1 MSQSSQQKLLALA
14 TVAIIALLGLSAF
27 LIYTKVNQ
35 DKLIKKQ
42 SAELIEETRLKA
54 DLEKEYYQALSDLEE
69 MRGTNSEL
77 NAMID
82 TQKAE
87 HKKQKDRIES
97 LIKSAK
103 ELERAKEEIAKLRT
117 YVTEVEKLRK
127 ENASLQETNTVLSGE
142 RDELV
147 LLVQQEKLTNE
158 ELSARSSTLLT
169 EKERLQAEKDALAG
183 KVNVASSI
191 RLKEVTSA
199 TGYKVKSSGKE
210 SDVNKA
216 KSIDGVRVCFI
227 ADKNDVTAPGSE
239 KFYLRVINPHGQV
252 MAIQDLGSGSMKL
265 GNSNETIQYTQFVE
279 VDYKNEAVPACI
291 NWQPGI
297 PFETGNYEVEIYN
310 KGFMSGKA
318 SFVLK

>member
-69 MRGTNSEL
+69 MRGNNSEL
-77 NAMID
+77 NAMIE
-82 TQKAE
+82 TQKTE
-87 HKKQKDRIES
+87 LKKQRDRIES

-117 YVTEVEKLRK
+117 YVTEVEKLKK
-127 ENASLQETNTVLSGE
+127 ENASLQESNSALSGE

-147 LLVQQEKLTNE
+147 LMVQQERLSKE
-158 ELSARSSTLLT
+158 ELAAQTSTLST
-169 EKERLQAEKDALAG
+169 EKEKLQAEKDMLAG

-191 RLKEVTSA
+191 KVDEISA
-199 TGYKVKSSGKE
+199 NGYKVKGSGKE
-210 SDVNKA
+210 TDAKKA
-216 KSIDGVRVCFI
+216 NTIDGIKVCFKTR
-227 ADKNDVTAPGSE
+227 ANEVTPAGKE
-239 KFYLRVINPHGQV
+239 KFYLRVINPHGEV
-252 MAIQDLGSGSMKL
+252 MAIQDLGSGKMNL
-265 GNSNETIQYTQFVE
+265 GNSPETIQFTQYVE
-279 VDYKNEAVPACI
+279 IDYANQPVPGCI

-297 PFETGNYEVEIYN
+297 AFETGNYEVEIYN
-310 KGFMSGKA
+310 KGFMSGKG

>member
-27 LIYTKVNQ
+27 LIYNKVNL

-42 SAELIEETRLKA
+42 NAELIEETRLKA

-69 MRGTNSEL
+69 MRGSNSEL
-77 NAMID
+77 NAMIE

-87 HKKQKDRIES
+87 LKKQKDRIDS

-103 ELERAKEEIAKLRT
+103 ELERAKEEIAKLRN

-127 ENASLQETNTVLSGE
+127 ENASLQETNTALTGE

-147 LLVQQEKLTNE
+147 LMVQQQKTTNE
-158 ELSARSSTLLT
+158 ELSAQKSTLT
-169 EKERLQAEKDALAG
+169 NEKDRLQAEKEALAG
-183 KVNVASSI
+183 KVNFASAI
-191 RLKEVTSA
+191 KVTDISA
-199 TGYKVKSSGKE
+199 VGYKVKSSGKE
-210 SDVNKA
+210 TDSRKA
-216 KSIDGVRVCFI
+216 KTIDGIKVCF
-227 ADKNDVTAPGSE
+227 KTTVNEVTGAGNE
-239 KFYLRVINPHGQV
+239 KFYLRVIDPHGQV

-265 GNSNETIQYTQFVE
+265 GNSTETIQFTQSVD
-279 VDYKNEAVPACI
+279 VDYQHEIAPGCI

-297 PFETGNYEVEIYN
+297 PFATGTYEVEIYN
-310 KGFMSGKA
+310 KGFMAGKA
-318 SFVLK
+318 SFELK

>member
-77 NAMID
+77 NAMIE
-82 TQKAE
+82 TQKTE
-87 HKKQKDRIES
+87 LKKQKDRIES

-127 ENASLQETNTVLSGE
+127 ENANLQESNMALSGE

-147 LLVQQEKLTNE
+147 LMVQQERLSKE
-158 ELSARSSTLLT
+158 ELAAQTSTLST
-169 EKERLQAEKDALAG
+169 EKEKLQAEKDMLAG
-183 KVNVASSI
+183 KVNVASAI
-191 RLKEVTSA
+191 KVNEISA
-199 TGYKVKSSGKE
+199 VGYTVRSSGKE
-210 SDVNKA
+210 KDTKKA
-216 KSIDGVRVCFI
+216 KTIDGIKVCFK
-227 ADKNDVTAPGSE
+227 ATVNEVTAAGQE
-239 KFYLRVINPHGQV
+239 KFYLRVIDPHGQV

-265 GNSNETIQYTQFVE
+265 GNSSETIQFTQYVDI
-279 VDYKNEAVPACI
+279 DYKNEATPGCV

-297 PFETGNYEVEIYN
+297 PFETGVYSVEIYN
-310 KGFMSGKA
+310 KGFISGKG
-318 SFVLK
+318 SFELK

>member
-77 NAMID
+77 NAMIE
-82 TQKAE
+82 TQKTE
-87 HKKQKDRIES
+87 LKKQRDRIES

-127 ENASLQETNTVLSGE
+127 ENANLQESNMALSGE

-147 LLVQQEKLTNE
+147 LMVQQERLSKE
-158 ELSARSSTLLT
+158 ELAAQTSSLST
-169 EKERLQAEKDALAG
+169 EKERLQAEKDMLAG
-183 KVNVASSI
+183 KVNVASAI
-191 RLKEVTSA
+191 KVNEISA
-199 TGYKVKSSGKE
+199 VGYTVRSSGKE
-210 SDVNKA
+210 KDTKKA
-216 KSIDGVRVCFI
+216 KTIDGIKVCFK
-227 ADKNDVTAPGSE
+227 AAVNEVTPAGQE
-239 KFYLRVINPHGQV
+239 KFYLRVIDPHGQV

-265 GNSNETIQYTQFVE
+265 GNSSETIQFTQYVD
-279 VDYKNEAVPACI
+279 VDYKNEAVPGCV

-297 PFETGNYEVEIYN
+297 PFETGVYSVEIYN
-310 KGFMSGKA
+310 KGFISGKG
-318 SFVLK
+318 SFELK

>member
-69 MRGTNSEL
+69 MRGNNTEL
-77 NAMID
+77 NAMIE
-82 TQKAE
+82 TQKTE
-87 HKKQKDRIES
+87 LKKQRDRIEN

-103 ELERAKEEIAKLRT
+103 ELERAREEIAKLKVF
-117 YVTEVEKLRK
+117 VTEVENLRK
-127 ENASLQETNTVLSGE
+127 QNASLQENNMQLAGQ

-147 LLVQQEKLTNE
+147 LQVQQQKMSNE
-158 ELSARSSTLLT
+158 ELAAAKTTLST
-169 EKERLQAEKDALAG
+169 EKEQLQKDKESLSS

-191 RLKEVTSA
+191 KVTDISA
-199 TGYKVKSSGKE
+199 VGYKVRSSGKE
-210 SDVNKA
+210 TDSKKA
-216 KSIDGVRVCFI
+216 KGIDGIKVCFK
-227 ADKNDVTAPGSE
+227 ASKNEIVTSGKE
-239 KFYLRVINPHGQV
+239 KFYLRVINPVGEV

-265 GNSNETIQYTQFVE
+265 GNSAETIQFTQSVE
-279 VDYKNEAVPACI
+279 IDYANDVVPGCI

-297 PFETGNYEVEIYN
+297 AFDNGNYEVEIYN
-310 KGFMSGKA
+310 KGFMAGKA
-318 SFVLK
+318 SFTLK

>member
-69 MRGTNSEL
+69 MRGNNSEL
-77 NAMID
+77 NAMIE

-87 HKKQKDRIES
+87 LKKQKERIDV
-97 LIKSAK
+97 LIKNSK
-103 ELERAKEEIAKLRT
+103 ELEKAREEIAKLRVF
-117 YVTEVEKLRK
+117 VTEVETLRR
-127 ENASLQETNTVLSGE
+127 ENASLQENNMQLVGE

-147 LLVQQEKLTNE
+147 LMVQQQQVTNE
-158 ELSARSSTLLT
+158 ELEAAKSTLST
-169 EKERLQAEKDALAG
+169 EKQKLEQEKETLST
-183 KVNVASSI
+183 KVNIASSI
-191 RLKEVTSA
+191 KVSDISA
-199 TGYKVKSSGKE
+199 IGYKVKSSGKE
-210 SDVNKA
+210 TDAKKA
-216 KSIDGVRVCFI
+216 KEIDGIKVCFKTTSNLI
-227 ADKNDVTAPGSE
+227 VAPGLE
-239 KFYLRVINPHGQV
+239 KFYLRVINPLGEV

-265 GNSNETIQYTQFVE
+265 GNSNETIQFTQL
-279 VDYKNEAVPACI
+279 VDIDYANEPIPGCI

-297 PFETGNYEVEIYN
+297 TFDNGKYEVEIYN
-310 KGFMSGKA
+310 KGFMAGKA
-318 SFVLK
+318 SFELK

>member
-69 MRGTNSEL
+69 MRGNNTEL
-77 NAMID
+77 NAMIE

-87 HKKQKDRIES
+87 LKKQKDRIDG
-97 LIKSAK
+97 LIGTSK
-103 ELERAKEEIAKLRT
+103 ELAKAREEISKLRA
-117 YVTEVEKLRK
+117 YVVEVEELRK
-127 ENASLQETNTVLSGE
+127 QNANLQQSNMALTSE

-147 LLVQQEKLTNE
+147 ITVQQERVTNE
-158 ELSARSSTLLT
+158 ELSAEKTTLT
-169 EKERLQAEKDALAG
+169 SEKEQLEQDKEKLTS

-191 RLKEVTSA
+191 KVSEISA
-199 TGYKVKSSGKE
+199 VGYKVKSSGKE
-210 SDVNKA
+210 TDSKKA
-216 KSIDGVRVCFI
+216 KTIDGIKVCFKTTSNVI
-227 ADKNDVTAPGSE
+227 VGAGVE
-239 KFYLRVINPHGQV
+239 RFYLRVINPLGEV
-252 MAIQDLGSGSMKL
+252 MAIQDLGSGNMKL
-265 GNSNETIQYTQFVE
+265 GNSSESIQFTQYAELDYSNE
-279 VDYKNEAVPACI
+279 PAPGCV

-297 PFETGNYEVEIYN
+297 PFNTGTYEVEIYN
-310 KGFMSGKA
+310 KGFLAGKG
-318 SFVLK
+318 SFQLK

>member
-77 NAMID
+77 NAMIE
-82 TQKAE
+82 TQKTE
-87 HKKQKDRIES
+87 LKKQKDRIES

-127 ENASLQETNTVLSGE
+127 ENANLQESNMALSGE

-147 LLVQQEKLTNE
+147 LMVQQERLSKE
-158 ELSARSSTLLT
+158 ELAAQTSTLST
-169 EKERLQAEKDALAG
+169 EKEKLQAEKDMLAG
-183 KVNVASSI
+183 KVNVASAI
-191 RLKEVTSA
+191 KVNEISA
-199 TGYKVKSSGKE
+199 VGYTVRSSGKE
-210 SDVNKA
+210 KDTKKA
-216 KSIDGVRVCFI
+216 KTIDGIKVCFK
-227 ADKNDVTAPGSE
+227 ATVNEVTAAGQE
-239 KFYLRVINPHGQV
+239 KFYLRVIDPHGQV

-265 GNSNETIQYTQFVE
+265 GNSSETIQFTQYVDI
-279 VDYKNEAVPACI
+279 DYKNEAVPGCV

-297 PFETGNYEVEIYN
+297 PFETGVYSVEIYN
-310 KGFMSGKA
+310 KGFISGKG
-318 SFVLK
+318 SFELK

>member
-77 NAMID
+77 NAMIE
-82 TQKAE
+82 TQKTE
-87 HKKQKDRIES
+87 LKKQKDRIES

-127 ENASLQETNTVLSGE
+127 ENANLQESNIALSGE

-147 LLVQQEKLTNE
+147 LMVQQERLSKE
-158 ELSARSSTLLT
+158 ELAAQTSTLST
-169 EKERLQAEKDALAG
+169 EKERLQAEKDMLAG
-183 KVNVASSI
+183 KVNVASAI
-191 RLKEVTSA
+191 KVNEISA
-199 TGYKVKSSGKE
+199 VGYTVRSSGKE
-210 SDVNKA
+210 KDTKKA
-216 KSIDGVRVCFI
+216 KTIDGIKVCFK
-227 ADKNDVTAPGSE
+227 AAVNEVTAAGQE
-239 KFYLRVINPHGQV
+239 KFYLRVIDPHGQV

-265 GNSNETIQYTQFVE
+265 GNSSETIQFTQYVDI
-279 VDYKNEAVPACI
+279 DYKNEAVPGCV

-297 PFETGNYEVEIYN
+297 PFETGVYSVEIYN
-310 KGFMSGKA
+310 KGFISGKG
-318 SFVLK
+318 SFELK